1 MINIINKVKNTF
13 KSLEEQTIYIIK
25 NGLKFCSLIC
35 LVSIITL
42 LIYDFINSN
51 PYIYYIGLTLFKM
64 SSLFSIEFLICGIV
78 VDGLKKK
85 LI

>member
-1 MINIINKVKNTF
+1 MINIINKVINTF

-35 LVSIITL
+35 LASIITL